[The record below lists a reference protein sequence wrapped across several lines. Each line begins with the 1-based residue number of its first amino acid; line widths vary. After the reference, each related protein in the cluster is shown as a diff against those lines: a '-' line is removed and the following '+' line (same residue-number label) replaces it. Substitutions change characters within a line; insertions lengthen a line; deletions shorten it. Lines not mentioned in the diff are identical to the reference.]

1 MNKRMENK
9 LTMYE
14 GVNALFQSNA
24 ATVDA
29 IPTLK
34 ESVVRFNTT
43 LASIPLKAS
52 EVNNASTGKAAVKNQ
67 LEDELVTLLLP
78 IAAALYIFAKK
89 QNDVELMEKV
99 RITESGL
106 RKYRDTDLANRA
118 ATIATFAESNNKNLV
133 SAGITD
139 AMITALNDKAQEYLT
154 AVGARESSVAE
165 RMGARTSMEDLFYSI
180 DDMLE
185 EEIDPAMELI
195 RGTNTQFYN
204 GYFALRVVKD
214 TGVRHKPQVQPAP
227 TPVTQPSKAK

>member
-14 GVNALFQSNA
+14 GVNVLFRDNT
-24 ATVDA
+24 ATVDS

-34 ESVVRFNTT
+34 ESVERFKTT
-43 LASIPLKAS
+43 LASIPLKVS

-78 IAAALYIFAKK
+78 IAAGLYISAKK
-89 QNDVELMEKV
+89 QNNVELMEKV

-106 RKYRDTDLANRA
+106 RKYRDTDLANK
-118 ATIATFAESNNKNLV
+118 ATSIATFAEANTQSLV
-133 SAGITD
+133 AACITD
-139 AMITALNDKAQEYLT
+139 VMIAALKAKAQAYLT
-154 AVGARESSVAE
+154 SVGARESSVAE
-165 RMGARTSMEDLFYSI
+165 RMGARTSLEDLFYKI
-180 DDMLE
+180 DELLE

-214 TGVRHKPQVQPAP
+214 TGVRHRPEQTPAP
-227 TPVTQPSKAK
+227 APAMATAK